1 MCHSQGHN
9 TVTPVRLEPGTPRSQ
24 VIESGTPRSR
34 VKHSTTEPLPSPYD
48 LCKNRIG
55 IIIAEIL
62 LFTCEALFCFLMNT
76 ASNLCLLLQKEQN
89 VKGGEGP
96 SGKQA
101 VGINNGTR

>member
-1 MCHSQGHN
+1 MEITFTKKWCQSKKKKITSFILKVCYSEN
-9 TVTPVRLEPGTPRSQ
+9 SNDIRSQ
-24 VIESGTPRSR
+24 YANR
-34 VKHSTTEPLPSPYD
+34 PSS
-48 LCKNRIG
+48 LTAG
-55 IIIAEIL
+55 ILYTMTFWIYII
-62 LFTCEALFCFLMNT
+62 T

>member
-1 MCHSQGHN
+1 MSN
-9 TVTPVRLEPGTPRSQ
+9 PNYKFLPGNFESIGGSTSKCLALCAFVLRSHL
-24 VIESGTPRSR
+24 T
-34 VKHSTTEPLPSPYD
+34 
-48 LCKNRIG
+48 
-55 IIIAEIL
+55 
-62 LFTCEALFCFLMNT
+62 T

>member
-1 MCHSQGHN
+1 MC
-9 TVTPVRLEPGTPRSQ
+9 
-24 VIESGTPRSR
+24 
-34 VKHSTTEPLPSPYD
+34 
-48 LCKNRIG
+48 
-55 IIIAEIL
+55 EINNL
-62 LFTCEALFCFLMNT
+62 SDINISLAAKFKDFIT

>member
-1 MCHSQGHN
+1 MHVLMPLGLVY
-9 TVTPVRLEPGTPRSQ
+9 TVYKPTPDTNSA
-24 VIESGTPRSR
+24 
-34 VKHSTTEPLPSPYD
+34 D
-48 LCKNRIG
+48 LSDVNC
-55 IIIAEIL
+55 
-62 LFTCEALFCFLMNT
+62 LFT

>member
-1 MCHSQGHN
+1 M
-9 TVTPVRLEPGTPRSQ
+9 
-24 VIESGTPRSR
+24 
-34 VKHSTTEPLPSPYD
+34 HSTKLHKQFGSIEWNVHQSL
-48 LCKNRIG
+48 
-55 IIIAEIL
+55 
-62 LFTCEALFCFLMNT
+62 NT

>member
-1 MCHSQGHN
+1 MKFAKKFLDSIYHTCMTLSYFEISY
-9 TVTPVRLEPGTPRSQ
+9 LE
-24 VIESGTPRSR
+24 I
-34 VKHSTTEPLPSPYD
+34 
-48 LCKNRIG
+48 
-55 IIIAEIL
+55 
-62 LFTCEALFCFLMNT
+62 T

>member
-1 MCHSQGHN
+1 MGHFN
-9 TVTPVRLEPGTPRSQ
+9 Q
-24 VIESGTPRSR
+24 
-34 VKHSTTEPLPSPYD
+34 LPEKQFIFFYLFYFFWGGGGAFLKKIRCFIFWD
-48 LCKNRIG
+48 FELRWKLKMRCGKIWNI
-55 IIIAEIL
+55 IL
-62 LFTCEALFCFLMNT
+62 LGQNIMSIHLPIFT

>member
-1 MCHSQGHN
+1 MQYVTARKKSKGPR
-9 TVTPVRLEPGTPRSQ
+9 TVKLPIKMARKSVKENEIFSVVR
-24 VIESGTPRSR
+24 
-34 VKHSTTEPLPSPYD
+34 Y
-48 LCKNRIG
+48 
-55 IIIAEIL
+55 
-62 LFTCEALFCFLMNT
+62 T

>member
-1 MCHSQGHN
+1 MVNYFPNFMSVINLENLKQIYLIYYNFIKDSFAFCLIIYHILYLFQSFVLPDFKAVLGH
-9 TVTPVRLEPGTPRSQ
+9 
-24 VIESGTPRSR
+24 
-34 VKHSTTEPLPSPYD
+34 
-48 LCKNRIG
+48 
-55 IIIAEIL
+55 
-62 LFTCEALFCFLMNT
+62 LFT

>member
-1 MCHSQGHN
+1 MFLGQIFLLVDLRYFFQILGQGD
-9 TVTPVRLEPGTPRSQ
+9 
-24 VIESGTPRSR
+24 
-34 VKHSTTEPLPSPYD
+34 K
-48 LCKNRIG
+48 KNNKKNSENDQLTG
-55 IIIAEIL
+55 HFQSFFFL
-62 LFTCEALFCFLMNT
+62 LFLQNKHT

>member
-1 MCHSQGHN
+1 MIDSFSHLPRPYG
-9 TVTPVRLEPGTPRSQ
+9 TVC
-24 VIESGTPRSR
+24 VIFVGD
-34 VKHSTTEPLPSPYD
+34 VTEIDVYSH
-48 LCKNRIG
+48 
-55 IIIAEIL
+55 
-62 LFTCEALFCFLMNT
+62 T